1 VKYKLHKASFMGF
14 SKFELN
20 ENIIKAIED
29 AGYTEPSKIQEQA
42 IPVALEGKDIRA
54 SAQTGTG
61 KTAAFLIPALQKIL
75 NSSNQGGKGPK
86 LLVLTPTRELAQ
98 QITVQA
104 EKYSKHLRNI
114 RSVCVVGGVPYH
126 KQQAKLNRPYDILIA
141 TPGRLIDYMNRG
153 KVNFS
158 NLEMIVLDEADRM
171 LDMGF
176 SEPVEEIISATP
188 KDRQTLL
195 FSATLKGEVL
205 KLSQK
210 FMKDPV
216 EIVIHS
222 DHEKHE
228 NIEQRLHYVD
238 NLGHKNDLLDHLL
251 NAEDL
256 KSAII
261 FTATKRHCDELVD
274 ELEDKDFSAGALH
287 GDMNQRQ
294 RSRTIKML
302 KDGQINVL
310 VATDVAARGIDIPD
324 ITHVINFD
332 LPRDTEDYVHR
343 IGRTGRAGKT
353 GIAIS
358 FAGSKDIHM
367 VPRIEKYT
375 GQSIKVVEIAGL
387 EPRTKPKATGDSGS
401 RKRGGGGR
409 SGGRSS
415 GGRSGS
421 GGGYGG
427 GERRSS
433 GGGYGGGGDRRSAPR
448 SDSRGGEGRS
458 NSGGYGGGDKRSS
471 APRSDSRGG
480 EGRSNSGGYGGGD
493 RRSSAP
499 RSDSRGGSDRGN
511 SYGGG
516 DRRSSAPRS
525 DSRGGEGRSNSGGYG
540 GGDRR
545 SSAPRSDSRGGSDR
559 GNSYGGGDRRS
570 SAPRSDS
577 RGGSDRGN
585 SGGYSGRSESFGG
598 ARKTTKSGDSD
609 RKSSF
614 EGNTFG
620 NRSKSDGRKGGF
632 SSDRRSSGGAGGDRR
647 SSGGGK
653 PSSFNGGGGKSHRG
667 SR

>member
-1 VKYKLHKASFMGF
+1 MGF
-14 SKFELN
+14 SKFELD
-20 ENIIKAIED
+20 EKIIKAITD
-29 AGYTEPSKIQEQA
+29 AGYTKPSKIQEQA
-42 IPVALEGKDIRA
+42 IPVALEGKDVRA

-61 KTAAFLIPALQKIL
+61 KTAAFLIPALQKIID
-75 NSSNQGGKGPK
+75 SPKQGGKGPK

-188 KDRQTLL
+188 QNRQTLL

-205 KLSQK
+205 KLSQR

-228 NIEQRLHYVD
+228 NIDQKLLYVD
-238 NLGHKNDLLDHLL
+238 NLGHKNDLLDHIL

-274 ELEDKDFSAGALH
+274 ELEDKDFAAGALH

-302 KDGQINVL
+302 KEGRFNIL
-310 VATDVAARGIDIPD
+310 VATDVAARGIDISD
-324 ITHVINFD
+324 ISHVINFD

-375 GQSIKVVEIAGL
+375 GQAINVIEIAGL
-387 EPRTKPKATGDSGS
+387 EPRCKPKATGEKKSKS
-401 RKRGGGGR
+401 RKRGGGSRSGNR
-409 SGGRSS
+409 SGGGDRRSS
-415 GGRSGS
+415 GGR
-421 GGGYGG
+421 GGYGG
-427 GERRSS
+427 GERRSAPRSDSRDRSDRGNSS
-433 GGGYGGGGDRRSAPR
+433 GGERRSSPRGESRGGFGGERRSAPR
-448 SDSRGGEGRS
+448 SDSRDRS
-458 NSGGYGGGDKRSS
+458 DRGNSYGGGERRSS
-471 APRSDSRGG
+471 PRSDSRD
-480 EGRSNSGGYGGGD
+480 RSDRGNSFGGD

-499 RSDSRGGSDRGN
+499 RGGSE
-511 SYGGG
+511 
-516 DRRSSAPRS
+516 RRS
-525 DSRGGEGRSNSGGYG
+525 SGGYG
-540 GGDRR
+540 
-545 SSAPRSDSRGGSDR
+545 
-559 GNSYGGGDRRS
+559 
-570 SAPRSDS
+570 
-577 RGGSDRGN
+577 
-585 SGGYSGRSESFGG
+585 GRSESFGG
-598 ARKTTKSGDSD
+598 ARKTTKSGNSKD
-609 RKSSF
+609 RSEKRSFGEKS
-614 EGNTFG
+614 TFG
-620 NRSKSDGRKGGF
+620 NRSKSDSRKGGF
-632 SSDRRSSGGAGGDRR
+632 SSEKRSSGGDRR
-647 SSGGGK
+647 SSGGRK
-653 PSSFNGGGGKSHRG
+653 PSSFKGGGGKSHRG
-667 SR
+667 AR